1 MNNEIGL
8 NMQEILADIT
18 ERTRQA
24 VQKGTQVQRL
34 VMQIPGITD
43 ARNSIQALADSTP
56 IIMFQDYYY
65 RVADKVLSSGRNESS
80 PMALPIIALSLHG
93 SSITVNLSTGCWNNQ
108 LIDQITIMRTNERN
122 GEVSAVYTS
131 TYAAIQAVIMS
142 EFLVDEEWYTIF
154 IGTAQE
160 VAKMHLDDDGAGNQG
175 QVVANRSFI
184 TGTTP
189 A

>member
-1 MNNEIGL
+1 MNNEIGFKYAR
-8 NMQEILADIT
+8 NISRYNRKNTSSSA
-18 ERTRQA
+18 
-24 VQKGTQVQRL
+24 KGTQVQRL

-108 LIDQITIMRTNERN
+108 LIDQITIILEN
-122 GEVSAVYTS
+122 
-131 TYAAIQAVIMS
+131 
-142 EFLVDEEWYTIF
+142 
-154 IGTAQE
+154 
-160 VAKMHLDDDGAGNQG
+160 K
-175 QVVANRSFI
+175 
-184 TGTTP
+184 
-189 A
+189 